1 MSLSYSN
8 QETACLSPY
17 LIKYP
22 VCRKKTSPNFCLRK
36 DTCSK
41 PRQSCFGDWIEHC
54 LHYTYLSHRWRQSRR
69 HYWMK
74 KVLLKSIYEKTDISP
89 ERLYHTRSRFLKK
102 LMASIV
108 DSWSGKTYVFFTAPQ
123 KTKVDQNCYIDLLKT
138 SLLPEFRQLYQ
149 GNDFEFLQDSVPSH
163 RSKVTQQFLRQN
175 APYFIAADDLASYS
189 ADLTPLD
196 CCIWD
201 IL

>member
-1 MSLSYSN
+1 MVNIRVSWN
-8 QETACLSPY
+8 
-17 LIKYP
+17 
-22 VCRKKTSPNFCLRK
+22 R
-36 DTCSK
+36 
-41 PRQSCFGDWIEHC
+41 
-54 LHYTYLSHRWRQSRR
+54 
-69 HYWMK
+69 
-74 KVLLKSIYEKTDISP
+74 KTD
-89 ERLYHTRSRFLKK
+89 
-102 LMASIV
+102 
-108 DSWSGKTYVFFTAPQ
+108 VFFIDPQ

-138 SLLPEFRQLYQ
+138 SLLPEFHQLYQ